1 MKQKTKFRQL
11 TTYLLGICFLAIS
24 NISCTNDEDAN
35 GANLGN
41 GDVSGVITDD
51 QNSPLSDVLVTVNDV
66 DITTTT
72 DATGSYLLKGLPIGK
87 HIITFSKNDYQ
98 TVNCTVSPKQWQ
110 EGTANI
116 STSMRYAAAK
126 ITGRVLDAQNG
137 KRPLEGAT
145 VSTGGEPVLTNS
157 EGIFTIS
164 QLPLDNY
171 TVTIT
176 YGDYTPIT
184 RNVKIDDFIDG
195 TAQLPDINLGGEE
208 ILPGLTLG
216 DLKTCTPW
224 MYDEYR
230 GGRNADNYPQFDWSV
245 DYMCTLDMIGNWEE
259 QNEGTTMRVDEN
271 KGNGIDYD
279 NLNTFIYG
287 RKHITEDNKILTV
300 FARTHQGPAI
310 WNVVVVDLSE
320 TKPQAKKLGEN
331 ISFQDGNYKN
341 FVFDLSAYV
350 GKDIAI
356 AIGTYYSG
364 EWVQLVL
371 RRISFAPSATN
382 GLAWLPGTPI
392 NEALE
397 ELHLTQEMVR
407 STMPNELKSF
417 TGITSYD
424 GRKDRDEYVWAYRDW
439 NKTGHV
445 AAYWGMTS
453 ITKDCDVFTNEG
465 YTIKT
470 RGGNGIV
477 STSKAESYLYSKFA
491 IDGNNQKLT
500 LRARNFGNHP
510 TYYKLIAI
518 TDDMNVKYLQPTK
531 ESKVDELSEGPDGT
545 IKFNH
550 KNGDTGH
557 PENYGKFVFD
567 LSQYKGKNVTLVL
580 AVYKGEENGDEN
592 KVTIYS
598 IDLN

>member
-1 MKQKTKFRQL
+1 MKQKTKANKL
-11 TTYLLGICFLAIS
+11 MVYLFGICLAFS
-24 NISCTNDEDAN
+24 NISCSGDEDSN
-35 GANLGN
+35 TTNLGN
-41 GDVSGVITDD
+41 GDVSGIVTDD
-51 QNSPLSDVLVTVNDV
+51 KNAPLEGVTVTVNDADIS
-66 DITTTT
+66 DIT
-72 DATGSYLLKGLPIGK
+72 DASGSYNLKGLPIGK
-87 HIITFSKNDYQ
+87 HILTFSRTDYQ
-98 TVNCTVSPKQWQ
+98 TVSCTLTSKQFY

-116 STSMRYAAAK
+116 STSLRYAAAK
-126 ITGRVLDAQNG
+126 ITGKVLDAQNG
-137 KRPLEGAT
+137 KKPLEGAS
-145 VSTGGEPVLTNS
+145 VSIGGEPVLTNS
-157 EGIFTIS
+157 DGIFTIS

-176 YGDYTPIT
+176 YNDYNPQT
-184 RNVKIDDFIDG
+184 RDIKGDDFVDG
-195 TAQLPDINLGGEE
+195 VAQLSDILMGGEE

-216 DLKTCTPW
+216 DLKECTPW
-224 MYDEYR
+224 MYNEYR

-245 DYMCTLDMIGNWEE
+245 DYMCTLDMVGNWEE
-259 QNEGTTMRVDEN
+259 QNEGTTMRVNES
-271 KGNGIDYD
+271 NGVDLD

-287 RKHITEDNKILTV
+287 RKHITEDNKIMTV

-310 WNVVVVDLSE
+310 WNAVVVDLSE
-320 TKPQAKKLGEN
+320 AKPQAKKLGEN

-397 ELHLTQEMVR
+397 DLHLTQEMVR
-407 STMPNELKSF
+407 GTMPNVLKSF
-417 TGITSYD
+417 TGITTYD

-470 RGGNGIV
+470 RGGDGIV

-491 IDGNNQKLT
+491 IDDNNKNLT
-500 LRARNFGNHP
+500 LRARNFGDHP

-531 ESKVDELSEGPDGT
+531 ESKVDELTEGPDGT

-567 LSQYKGKNVTLVL
+567 LSQYNGQNVTLVL

>member
-1 MKQKTKFRQL
+1 MKQKTKANKL
-11 TTYLLGICFLAIS
+11 MVYLFGICLAFS
-24 NISCTNDEDAN
+24 NISCSGDEDSN
-35 GANLGN
+35 TTNLGN
-41 GDVSGVITDD
+41 GDVSGIVTDD
-51 QNSPLSDVLVTVNDV
+51 KNAPLEGVTVTVNDADIS
-66 DITTTT
+66 DIT
-72 DATGSYLLKGLPIGK
+72 DASGSYNLKGLPIGK
-87 HIITFSKNDYQ
+87 HILTFSRTDYQ
-98 TVNCTVSPKQWQ
+98 TVSCTLTSKQFY

-116 STSMRYAAAK
+116 STSLRYAAAK
-126 ITGRVLDAQNG
+126 ITGKVLDAQNG
-137 KRPLEGAT
+137 KKPLEGAS
-145 VSTGGEPVLTNS
+145 VSIGGEPVLTNS
-157 EGIFTIS
+157 DGIFTIS

-176 YGDYTPIT
+176 YNDYNPQT
-184 RNVKIDDFIDG
+184 RDIKSDDFVDG
-195 TAQLPDINLGGEE
+195 VAQLSDILMGGEE

-216 DLKTCTPW
+216 DLKECTPW
-224 MYDEYR
+224 MYNEYR

-245 DYMCTLDMIGNWEE
+245 DYMCTLDMVGNWEE
-259 QNEGTTMRVDEN
+259 QNEGTTMRVNES
-271 KGNGIDYD
+271 NGVDLD

-287 RKHITEDNKILTV
+287 RKHITEDNKIMTV
-300 FARTHQGPAI
+300 FARTHQGPAV
-310 WNVVVVDLSE
+310 WNAVVVDLSE
-320 TKPQAKKLGEN
+320 AKPQAKKLGEN

-397 ELHLTQEMVR
+397 DLHLTQEMVR
-407 STMPNELKSF
+407 GTMPNVLKSF
-417 TGITSYD
+417 TGITTYD

-491 IDGNNQKLT
+491 INDNNKNLT
-500 LRARNFGNHP
+500 LRARNF
-510 TYYKLIAI
+510 
-518 TDDMNVKYLQPTK
+518 
-531 ESKVDELSEGPDGT
+531 
-545 IKFNH
+545 
-550 KNGDTGH
+550 
-557 PENYGKFVFD
+557 
-567 LSQYKGKNVTLVL
+567 
-580 AVYKGEENGDEN
+580 
-592 KVTIYS
+592 
-598 IDLN
+598 

>member
-1 MKQKTKFRQL
+1 MKQKTKVKRL
-11 TTYLLGICFLAIS
+11 TAYFFGICFLALS
-24 NISCTNDEDAN
+24 NLSCSGDEDN
-35 GANLGN
+35 TTTNLGN
-41 GDVSGVITDD
+41 GDVSGIITDD
-51 QNSPLSDVLVTVNDV
+51 KNTPLSGVTVTVNDADIS
-66 DITTTT
+66 DIT
-72 DATGSYLLKGLPIGK
+72 DDSGCYYLKGVPIGK
-87 HIITFSKNDYQ
+87 HILSFSKTDYQ
-98 TVNCTVSPKQWQ
+98 TVSCTLTPKQWND
-110 EGTANI
+110 GTANI
-116 STSMRYAAAK
+116 STSLRYAAAK
-126 ITGRVLDAQNG
+126 ITGRILDAKNG
-137 KRPLEGAT
+137 KKPLEGAS
-145 VSTGGEPVLTNS
+145 VSIGGETVQTNS
-157 EGIFTIS
+157 EGIYTIS

-171 TVTIT
+171 TVTFT
-176 YGDYTPIT
+176 YNDYNPQT
-184 RNVKIDDFIDG
+184 REVKTDDFIDG
-195 TAQLPDINLGGEE
+195 VAQLADILLGGEE
-208 ILPGLTLG
+208 ILPGLTLF
-216 DLKTCTPW
+216 DLKECTPW
-224 MYDEYR
+224 MYNEYR

-259 QNEGTTMRVDEN
+259 QNEGTTMRVNEN
-271 KGNGIDYD
+271 NGVDLD

-287 RKHITEDNKILTV
+287 RKHITEDNKIMTV

-320 TKPQAKKLGEN
+320 SKPQAKKLGEN

-392 NEALE
+392 NESLE
-397 ELHLTQEMVR
+397 DLHLTQEMVR
-407 STMPNELKSF
+407 GTMPNERKSF
-417 TGITSYD
+417 TGITTYD

-439 NKTGHV
+439 NKTGHI

-491 IDGNNQKLT
+491 IDDNNKTLT
-500 LRARNFGNHP
+500 LRARNFGSHP
-510 TYYKLIAI
+510 TYYKMIAI

-531 ESKVDELSEGPDGT
+531 DSKVDELAEGPDGT

>member
-1 MKQKTKFRQL
+1 MMV
-11 TTYLLGICFLAIS
+11 YLLGICILAFS
-24 NISCTNDEDAN
+24 NISCTNDENTN
-35 GANLGN
+35 GSNLGN
-41 GDVSGVITDD
+41 GDVTGLITDD
-51 QNSPLSDVLVTVNDV
+51 QNAPLADVTVSVSDA
-66 DITTTT
+66 DISTTT
-72 DATGSYLLKGLPIGK
+72 DATGNYLLKGLPIGK
-87 HIITFSKNDYQ
+87 HIITFSKTDYQ
-98 TVNCTVSPKQWQ
+98 TVSCTVAPKLWQ
-110 EGTANI
+110 DGTAHI

-126 ITGRVLDAQNG
+126 ITGRVLDAQKG
-137 KRPLEGAT
+137 KQPLEGAT
-145 VSTGGEPVLTNS
+145 VSIGGEPVLTNS
-157 EGIFTIS
+157 EGVYTIS

-171 TVTIT
+171 TVTVS
-176 YGDYTPIT
+176 YGDYTPVT
-184 RNVKIDDFIDG
+184 REVKIDDFIDG
-195 TAQLPDINLGGEE
+195 TAQLADINLGGEE
-208 ILPGLTLG
+208 ILPGLTLS

-224 MYDEYR
+224 LYNEYR

-245 DYMCTLDMIGNWEE
+245 DYMCTLDMAGNWEE

-271 KGNGIDYD
+271 KTNGVDYE

-287 RKHITEDNKILTV
+287 RKHITEDNKMMTV

-320 TKPQAKKLGEN
+320 DKPQAKKLGDN

-341 FVFDLSAYV
+341 FVFDLSAYI

-371 RRISFAPSATN
+371 RRISFAPTATN
-382 GLAWLPGTPI
+382 GLAWLPGTPV
-392 NEALE
+392 NDALE

-407 STMPNELKSF
+407 STMPNELHSF
-417 TGITSYD
+417 TGITTYD

-439 NKTGHV
+439 NKTGHI
-445 AAYWGMTS
+445 AAYWGLTS

-491 IDGNNQKLT
+491 INESNQKLT
-500 LRARNFGNHP
+500 LRARNFGDHA
-510 TYYKLIAI
+510 TFFKLIAI
-518 TDDMNVKYLQPTK
+518 TDDMNVKYLQPNK
-531 ESKVDELSEGPDGT
+531 ESQVSDLAEGPDGT
-545 IKFNH
+545 IKFRHN
-550 KNGDTGH
+550 NGDTGH
-557 PENYGKFVFD
+557 PENYGRFVFD
-567 LSQYKGKNVTLVL
+567 LSQYKGQNVTLVL

>member
-1 MKQKTKFRQL
+1 MKQKTKAKQL
-11 TTYLLGICFLAIS
+11 TAYLLGVCFLAFS
-24 NISCTNDEDAN
+24 NISCSNDENNN

-41 GDVSGVITDD
+41 GDVSGIITDD
-51 QNSPLSDVLVTVNDV
+51 QNAPLSGVTVSVNDV
-66 DITTTT
+66 DISSTT
-72 DATGSYLLKGLPIGK
+72 DASGSYLLKDLPIGK
-87 HIITFSKNDYQ
+87 HIITFSKTDYQ
-98 TVNCTVSPKQWQ
+98 TVSCTVAPNQWND
-110 EGTANI
+110 GVANV

-126 ITGRVLDAQNG
+126 IIGRVLDAQNG
-137 KRPLEGAT
+137 KQPLEGAS
-145 VSTGGEPVLTNS
+145 VSIGGDPVLTNS
-157 EGIFTIS
+157 EGIYTIT

-171 TVTIT
+171 TVTIS
-176 YGDYTPIT
+176 YGDYNPVSKE
-184 RNVKIDDFIDG
+184 VKIDDFIDG
-195 TAQLPDINLGGEE
+195 IAQLPDINLGGEE

-224 MYDEYR
+224 MYNEYR

-245 DYMCTLDMIGNWEE
+245 DYMCTLDMMGNWEE
-259 QNEGTTMRVDEN
+259 QNEGTTMRVDES
-271 KGNGIDYD
+271 KSNGVDYD

-320 TKPQAKKLGEN
+320 AKPQAKKLGDN
-331 ISFQDGNYKN
+331 ISFQDGSYKN
-341 FVFDLSAYV
+341 FTFDLSAYI
-350 GKDIAI
+350 GKDVVI

-371 RRISFAPSATN
+371 RRISFAPEAVN

-392 NEALE
+392 NDALE

-407 STMPNELKSF
+407 ATMPNERQSF
-417 TGITSYD
+417 TGITTYD

-445 AAYWGMTS
+445 AAFWGLTS

-491 IDGNNQKLT
+491 INDNNQKLT
-500 LRARNFGNHP
+500 LRARNFGSHP
-510 TYYKLIAI
+510 TYFKLIAI
-518 TDDMNVKYLQPTK
+518 TDDMNVKYLQPNS
-531 ESKVDELSEGPDGT
+531 ESQVSELSEGPDGT
-545 IKFNH
+545 IKFRH
-550 KNGDTGH
+550 FNGDTGH

>member
-1 MKQKTKFRQL
+1 MKQKTKANKL
-11 TTYLLGICFLAIS
+11 MVYLFGICLAFS
-24 NISCTNDEDAN
+24 NISCSGDEDSN
-35 GANLGN
+35 TTNLGN
-41 GDVSGVITDD
+41 GDVSGIVTDD
-51 QNSPLSDVLVTVNDV
+51 KNAPLEGVTVTVNDADIS
-66 DITTTT
+66 DIT
-72 DATGSYLLKGLPIGK
+72 DASGSYTLKGLPIGK
-87 HIITFSKNDYQ
+87 HILTFSRTDYQ
-98 TVNCTVSPKQWQ
+98 TVSCTLTSKQFY

-116 STSMRYAAAK
+116 STSLRYAAAK
-126 ITGRVLDAQNG
+126 ITGKVLDAQNG
-137 KRPLEGAT
+137 KKPLEGAS
-145 VSTGGEPVLTNS
+145 VSIGGEPVLTNS
-157 EGIFTIS
+157 DGIFTIS

-176 YGDYTPIT
+176 YNDYNPQT
-184 RNVKIDDFIDG
+184 RDIKGDDFVDG
-195 TAQLPDINLGGEE
+195 VAQLSDILMGGEE

-216 DLKTCTPW
+216 DLKECTPW
-224 MYDEYR
+224 MYNEYR

-245 DYMCTLDMIGNWEE
+245 DYMCTLDMVGNWEE
-259 QNEGTTMRVDEN
+259 QNEGTTMRVNES
-271 KGNGIDYD
+271 NGVDLD

-287 RKHITEDNKILTV
+287 RKHITEDNKIMTV

-310 WNVVVVDLSE
+310 WNAVVVDLSE
-320 TKPQAKKLGEN
+320 AKPQAKKLGEN

-341 FVFDLSAYV
+341 FVFDLSDYV

-397 ELHLTQEMVR
+397 DLHLTQEMVR
-407 STMPNELKSF
+407 GTMPNVLKSF
-417 TGITSYD
+417 TGITTYD

-491 IDGNNQKLT
+491 IDDNNKNLT
-500 LRARNFGNHP
+500 LRARNFGDHP

-531 ESKVDELSEGPDGT
+531 ESKVDELTEGPDGT

-567 LSQYKGKNVTLVL
+567 LSQYNGQNVTLVL

>member
-1 MKQKTKFRQL
+1 MKQKTKANKL
-11 TTYLLGICFLAIS
+11 MVYLFGICLAFS
-24 NISCTNDEDAN
+24 NISCSGDEDSN
-35 GANLGN
+35 TTNLGN
-41 GDVSGVITDD
+41 GDVSGIVTDD
-51 QNSPLSDVLVTVNDV
+51 KNAPLEGVTVTVNDADIS
-66 DITTTT
+66 DIT
-72 DATGSYLLKGLPIGK
+72 DASGSYNLKGLPIGK
-87 HIITFSKNDYQ
+87 HILTFSRTDYQ
-98 TVNCTVSPKQWQ
+98 TVSCTLTSKQFY

-116 STSMRYAAAK
+116 STSLRYAAAK
-126 ITGRVLDAQNG
+126 ITGKVLDAQNG
-137 KRPLEGAT
+137 KKPLEGAS
-145 VSTGGEPVLTNS
+145 VSIGGEPVLTNS
-157 EGIFTIS
+157 DGIFTIS

-176 YGDYTPIT
+176 YNDYNPQT
-184 RNVKIDDFIDG
+184 RDIKSDDFVDG
-195 TAQLPDINLGGEE
+195 VAQLSDILMGGEE

-216 DLKTCTPW
+216 DLKECTPW
-224 MYDEYR
+224 MYNEYR

-245 DYMCTLDMIGNWEE
+245 DYMCTLDMVGNWEE
-259 QNEGTTMRVDEN
+259 QNEGTTMRVNES
-271 KGNGIDYD
+271 NGVDLD

-287 RKHITEDNKILTV
+287 RKHITEDNKIMTV

-310 WNVVVVDLSE
+310 WNAVVVDLSE
-320 TKPQAKKLGEN
+320 AKPQAKKLGEN

-397 ELHLTQEMVR
+397 DLHLTQEMVR
-407 STMPNELKSF
+407 GTMPNVLKSF
-417 TGITSYD
+417 TGITTYD

-491 IDGNNQKLT
+491 INDNNKNLT
-500 LRARNFGNHP
+500 LRARNFGDHP

-531 ESKVDELSEGPDGT
+531 ESKVDELTEGPDGT

>member
-1 MKQKTKFRQL
+1 MKQKTKANKL
-11 TTYLLGICFLAIS
+11 MVYLFGICLAFS
-24 NISCTNDEDAN
+24 NISCSGDEDSN
-35 GANLGN
+35 TTNLGN
-41 GDVSGVITDD
+41 GDVSGIVTDD
-51 QNSPLSDVLVTVNDV
+51 KNAPLEGVTVTVNDADIS
-66 DITTTT
+66 DIT
-72 DATGSYLLKGLPIGK
+72 DASGSYNLKGLPIGK
-87 HIITFSKNDYQ
+87 HILTFSRTDYQ
-98 TVNCTVSPKQWQ
+98 TVSCTLTSKQFY

-116 STSMRYAAAK
+116 STSLRYAAAK
-126 ITGRVLDAQNG
+126 ITGKVLDAQNG
-137 KRPLEGAT
+137 KKPLEGAS
-145 VSTGGEPVLTNS
+145 VSIGGEPVLTNS
-157 EGIFTIS
+157 DGIFTIS

-176 YGDYTPIT
+176 YNDYNPQT
-184 RNVKIDDFIDG
+184 RDIKSDDFVDG
-195 TAQLPDINLGGEE
+195 VAQLSDILMGGEE

-216 DLKTCTPW
+216 DLKECTPW
-224 MYDEYR
+224 MYNEYR

-245 DYMCTLDMIGNWEE
+245 DYMCTLDMVGNWEE
-259 QNEGTTMRVDEN
+259 QNEGTTMRVNES
-271 KGNGIDYD
+271 NGVDLD

-287 RKHITEDNKILTV
+287 RKHITEDNKIMTV

-310 WNVVVVDLSE
+310 WNAVVVDLSE
-320 TKPQAKKLGEN
+320 AKPQAKKLGEN

-397 ELHLTQEMVR
+397 DLHLTQEMVR
-407 STMPNELKSF
+407 GTMPNVLKSF
-417 TGITSYD
+417 TGITTYD

-491 IDGNNQKLT
+491 IDDNNKNLT
-500 LRARNFGNHP
+500 LRARNFGDHP

-531 ESKVDELSEGPDGT
+531 ESKVDELTEGPDGT

>member
-518 TDDMNVKYLQPTK
+518 TDDMNVKYLQPTE

-592 KVTIYS
+592 KVTIYN

>member
-1 MKQKTKFRQL
+1 MKQKTKVKRL
-11 TTYLLGICFLAIS
+11 TAYFFGICFLAFS
-24 NISCTNDEDAN
+24 NLSCSGDEDN
-35 GANLGN
+35 TTTNLGN
-41 GDVSGVITDD
+41 GDVSGIITDD
-51 QNSPLSDVLVTVNDV
+51 NNTPLSGVTVTVNDADIS
-66 DITTTT
+66 DIT
-72 DATGSYLLKGLPIGK
+72 DDSGCYYLKGVPIGK
-87 HIITFSKNDYQ
+87 HILSFSKTDYQ
-98 TVNCTVSPKQWQ
+98 TVSCTLTPKQWND
-110 EGTANI
+110 GTANI
-116 STSMRYAAAK
+116 STSLRYAAAK
-126 ITGRVLDAQNG
+126 ITGRILDAKNG
-137 KRPLEGAT
+137 KKPLEGAS
-145 VSTGGEPVLTNS
+145 VSIGGETVQTNS
-157 EGIFTIS
+157 EGIYTIS
-164 QLPLDNY
+164 HLPLDNY
-171 TVTIT
+171 TIT
-176 YGDYTPIT
+176 FTYNDYNPQT
-184 RNVKIDDFIDG
+184 REVKTDDFIDG
-195 TAQLPDINLGGEE
+195 VAQLADILLGGEE
-208 ILPGLTLG
+208 ILPGLTLF
-216 DLKTCTPW
+216 DLKECTPW
-224 MYDEYR
+224 MYNEYR

-259 QNEGTTMRVDEN
+259 QNEGTTMRVNEN
-271 KGNGIDYD
+271 NGVDLD

-287 RKHITEDNKILTV
+287 RKHITEDNKIMTV

-320 TKPQAKKLGEN
+320 SKPQAKKLGEN

-392 NEALE
+392 NESLE
-397 ELHLTQEMVR
+397 DLHLTQEMVR
-407 STMPNELKSF
+407 GTMPNERKSF
-417 TGITSYD
+417 TGITTYD

-439 NKTGHV
+439 NKTGHI

-491 IDGNNQKLT
+491 IDDNNKTLT
-500 LRARNFGNHP
+500 LRARNFGSHP
-510 TYYKLIAI
+510 TYYKMIAI

-531 ESKVDELSEGPDGT
+531 DSKVDELAEGPDGT

>member
-1 MKQKTKFRQL
+1 MNQRTKTSKIVA
-11 TTYLLGICFLAIS
+11 YLFAICFMVFI
-24 NISCTNDEDAN
+24 NFSCSDDTNNDAN
-35 GANLGN
+35 HLGE
-41 GDVSGVITDD
+41 GDVSGIIVDD
-51 QNSPLSDVLVTVNDV
+51 HNSPLQGVLVTVIDT
-66 DITTTT
+66 DIRTTT
-72 DATGSYLLKGLPIGK
+72 DASGSYTLVGVPIGK
-87 HIITFSKNDYQ
+87 HVISFSKTDYQ
-98 TVNCTVSPKQWQ
+98 TVFCTVAPKSWV
-110 EGTANI
+110 GGMAYVR
-116 STSMRYAAAK
+116 TSLRYAAAR
-126 ITGRVLDAQNG
+126 ITGRILDAKNG
-137 KRPLEGAT
+137 KKPLAG
-145 VSTGGEPVLTNS
+145 VSVSLGGTSVQTNS
-157 EGIFTIS
+157 EGIYTLS

-171 TVTIT
+171 SVTFS
-176 YGDYTPIT
+176 YADYNIVT
-184 RNVKIDDFIDG
+184 RNVKVDDFIDG
-195 TAQLPDINLGGEE
+195 IAQLPDILLGGEE
-208 ILPGLTLG
+208 ILPGLTLI
-216 DLKTCTPW
+216 DLKSCTPW
-224 MYDEYR
+224 MYNEYR

-245 DYMCTLDMIGNWEE
+245 DYMCTLDMMGNWEE
-259 QNEGTTMRVDEN
+259 QNEGTTMRVDES
-271 KGNGIDYD
+271 KSSSPDWE

-287 RKHITEDNKILTV
+287 RKHITEDNKIMTI

-310 WNVVVVDLSE
+310 WNVVVVDLNES
-320 TKPQAKKLGEN
+320 KPQAKKLGDN

-356 AIGTYYSG
+356 AVGTYYSG

-382 GLAWLPGTPI
+382 GLAWLPGSPI
-392 NEALE
+392 NDALE
-397 ELHLTQEMVR
+397 DLHLTQEMVR
-407 STMPNELKSF
+407 GTMPNERKSF
-417 TGITSYD
+417 TGISTYD

-491 IDGNNQKLT
+491 IDDNNKTFT
-500 LRARNFGNHP
+500 LRARNFGDYP

-531 ESKVDELSEGPDGT
+531 DSKVDELAEGPDGT
-545 IKFNH
+545 IKFKH

>member
-592 KVTIYS
+592 KVTIYN

>member
-1 MKQKTKFRQL
+1 MKQKTKVKRL
-11 TTYLLGICFLAIS
+11 TAYFFGICFLAFS
-24 NISCTNDEDAN
+24 NLSCSGDEDN
-35 GANLGN
+35 TTTNLGN
-41 GDVSGVITDD
+41 GDVSGIITDD
-51 QNSPLSDVLVTVNDV
+51 NNTPLSGVTVTVNDADIS
-66 DITTTT
+66 DIT
-72 DATGSYLLKGLPIGK
+72 DDSGCYYLKGVPIGK
-87 HIITFSKNDYQ
+87 HILSFSKTDYQ
-98 TVNCTVSPKQWQ
+98 TVSCTLTPKQWND
-110 EGTANI
+110 GTANI
-116 STSMRYAAAK
+116 STSLRYAAAK
-126 ITGRVLDAQNG
+126 ITGRILDAKNG
-137 KRPLEGAT
+137 KKPLEGAS
-145 VSTGGEPVLTNS
+145 VSIGGETVQTNS
-157 EGIFTIS
+157 EGIYTIS

-171 TVTIT
+171 TVTFT
-176 YGDYTPIT
+176 YNNYNPQT
-184 RNVKIDDFIDG
+184 REVKTDDFIDG
-195 TAQLPDINLGGEE
+195 VAQLADILLGGEE
-208 ILPGLTLG
+208 ILPGLTLF
-216 DLKTCTPW
+216 DLKECTPW
-224 MYDEYR
+224 MYNEYR

-259 QNEGTTMRVDEN
+259 QNEGTTMRVNEN
-271 KGNGIDYD
+271 NGVDLD

-287 RKHITEDNKILTV
+287 RKHITEDNKIMTV

-320 TKPQAKKLGEN
+320 SKPQAKKLGEN

-341 FVFDLSAYV
+341 FVFDLSVYV

-392 NEALE
+392 NESLE
-397 ELHLTQEMVR
+397 DLHLTQEMVR
-407 STMPNELKSF
+407 GTMPNERKSF
-417 TGITSYD
+417 TGITTYD

-439 NKTGHV
+439 NKTGHI

-491 IDGNNQKLT
+491 IDDNNKTLT
-500 LRARNFGNHP
+500 LRARNFGSHP
-510 TYYKLIAI
+510 TYYKMIAI

-531 ESKVDELSEGPDGT
+531 DSKVDELAEGPDGT

>member
-1 MKQKTKFRQL
+1 MKQKTKANKL
-11 TTYLLGICFLAIS
+11 MVYLFGICLAFS
-24 NISCTNDEDAN
+24 NISCSGDEDSN
-35 GANLGN
+35 TTNLGN
-41 GDVSGVITDD
+41 GDVSGIVTDD
-51 QNSPLSDVLVTVNDV
+51 KNAPLEGVTVTVNDADIS
-66 DITTTT
+66 DIT
-72 DATGSYLLKGLPIGK
+72 DASGSYNLKGLPIGK
-87 HIITFSKNDYQ
+87 HILTFSRTDYQ
-98 TVNCTVSPKQWQ
+98 TVSCTLTSKQFY

-116 STSMRYAAAK
+116 STSLRYAAAK
-126 ITGRVLDAQNG
+126 ITGKVLDAQNG
-137 KRPLEGAT
+137 KKPLEGAS
-145 VSTGGEPVLTNS
+145 VSIGGEPVLTNS
-157 EGIFTIS
+157 DGIFTIS

-176 YGDYTPIT
+176 YNDYNPQT
-184 RNVKIDDFIDG
+184 RDIKGDDFVDG
-195 TAQLPDINLGGEE
+195 VAQLSDILMGGEE

-216 DLKTCTPW
+216 DLKECTPW
-224 MYDEYR
+224 MYNEYR

-245 DYMCTLDMIGNWEE
+245 DYMCTLDMVGNWEE
-259 QNEGTTMRVDEN
+259 QNEGTTMRVNES
-271 KGNGIDYD
+271 NGVDLD

-287 RKHITEDNKILTV
+287 RKHITEDNKIMTV

-310 WNVVVVDLSE
+310 WNAVVVDLSE
-320 TKPQAKKLGEN
+320 AKPQAKKLGEN

-397 ELHLTQEMVR
+397 DLHLTQEMVR
-407 STMPNELKSF
+407 GTMPNVLKSF
-417 TGITSYD
+417 TGITTYD

-491 IDGNNQKLT
+491 IDDNNKTLT
-500 LRARNFGNHP
+500 LRARNFGDHP

-531 ESKVDELSEGPDGT
+531 ESKVDELTEGPDGT

-567 LSQYKGKNVTLVL
+567 LSQYNGQNVTLVL

>member
-1 MKQKTKFRQL
+1 MKQKTKANKL
-11 TTYLLGICFLAIS
+11 MVYLFGICLAFS
-24 NISCTNDEDAN
+24 NISCSGDEDSN
-35 GANLGN
+35 TTNLGN
-41 GDVSGVITDD
+41 GDVSGIVTDD
-51 QNSPLSDVLVTVNDV
+51 KNAPLEGVTVTVNDADIS
-66 DITTTT
+66 DIT
-72 DATGSYLLKGLPIGK
+72 DASGSYTLKGLPIGK
-87 HIITFSKNDYQ
+87 HILTFSRTDYQ
-98 TVNCTVSPKQWQ
+98 TVSCTLTSKQFY

-116 STSMRYAAAK
+116 STSLRYAAAK
-126 ITGRVLDAQNG
+126 ITGKVLDAQNG
-137 KRPLEGAT
+137 KKPLEGAS
-145 VSTGGEPVLTNS
+145 VSIGGEPVLTNS
-157 EGIFTIS
+157 DGIFTIS

-176 YGDYTPIT
+176 YNDYNPQT
-184 RNVKIDDFIDG
+184 RDIKSDDFVDG
-195 TAQLPDINLGGEE
+195 VAQLSDILMGGEE

-216 DLKTCTPW
+216 DLKECTPW
-224 MYDEYR
+224 MYNEYR

-245 DYMCTLDMIGNWEE
+245 DYMCTLDMVGNWEE
-259 QNEGTTMRVDEN
+259 QNEGTTMRVNES
-271 KGNGIDYD
+271 NGVDLD

-287 RKHITEDNKILTV
+287 RKHITEDNKIMTV

-320 TKPQAKKLGEN
+320 AKPQAKKLGEN

-397 ELHLTQEMVR
+397 DLHLTQEMVR
-407 STMPNELKSF
+407 GTMPNVLKSF
-417 TGITSYD
+417 TGITTYD

-491 IDGNNQKLT
+491 IDDNNKTLT
-500 LRARNFGNHP
+500 LRARNFGDHP

-531 ESKVDELSEGPDGT
+531 ESKVDELTEGPDGT

>member
-1 MKQKTKFRQL
+1 MKQKTKANKL
-11 TTYLLGICFLAIS
+11 MVYLFGICLAFS
-24 NISCTNDEDAN
+24 NISCSGDEDSN
-35 GANLGN
+35 TTNLGN
-41 GDVSGVITDD
+41 GDVSGIVTDD
-51 QNSPLSDVLVTVNDV
+51 KNAPLEGVTVTVNDADIS
-66 DITTTT
+66 DIT
-72 DATGSYLLKGLPIGK
+72 DASGSYNLKGLPIGK
-87 HIITFSKNDYQ
+87 HILTFSRTDYQ
-98 TVNCTVSPKQWQ
+98 TVSCTLTSKQFY

-116 STSMRYAAAK
+116 STSLRYAAAK
-126 ITGRVLDAQNG
+126 ITGKVLDAQNG
-137 KRPLEGAT
+137 KKPLEGAS
-145 VSTGGEPVLTNS
+145 VSIGGEPVLTNS
-157 EGIFTIS
+157 DGIFIIS

-176 YGDYTPIT
+176 YNDYNPQT
-184 RNVKIDDFIDG
+184 RDIKGDDFVDG
-195 TAQLPDINLGGEE
+195 VAQLSDILMGGEE

-216 DLKTCTPW
+216 DLKECTPW
-224 MYDEYR
+224 MYNEYR

-245 DYMCTLDMIGNWEE
+245 DYMCTLDMVGNWEE
-259 QNEGTTMRVDEN
+259 QNEGTTMRVNES
-271 KGNGIDYD
+271 NGVDLD
-279 NLNTFIYG
+279 NLNSFIYG
-287 RKHITEDNKILTV
+287 RKHITEDNKIMTV

-320 TKPQAKKLGEN
+320 AKPQAKKLGEN

-397 ELHLTQEMVR
+397 DLHLTQEMVR
-407 STMPNELKSF
+407 GTMPNVLKSF
-417 TGITSYD
+417 TGITTYD

-491 IDGNNQKLT
+491 IDDNNKNLT
-500 LRARNFGNHP
+500 LRARNFGDHP

-531 ESKVDELSEGPDGT
+531 ESKVDELTEGPDGT

>member
-1 MKQKTKFRQL
+1 MKQKTKANKL
-11 TTYLLGICFLAIS
+11 MVYLFGICLAFS
-24 NISCTNDEDAN
+24 NISCSGDEDSN
-35 GANLGN
+35 TTNLGN
-41 GDVSGVITDD
+41 GDVSGIVTDD
-51 QNSPLSDVLVTVNDV
+51 KNAPLEGVTVTVNDADIS
-66 DITTTT
+66 DIT
-72 DATGSYLLKGLPIGK
+72 DASGSYNLKGLPIGK
-87 HIITFSKNDYQ
+87 HILTFSRTDYQ
-98 TVNCTVSPKQWQ
+98 TVSCTLTSKQFY

-116 STSMRYAAAK
+116 STSLRYAAAK
-126 ITGRVLDAQNG
+126 ITGKVLDAQNG
-137 KRPLEGAT
+137 KKPLEGAS
-145 VSTGGEPVLTNS
+145 VSIGGEPVLTNS
-157 EGIFTIS
+157 DGIFTIS

-176 YGDYTPIT
+176 YNDYNPQT
-184 RNVKIDDFIDG
+184 RDIKSDDFVDG
-195 TAQLPDINLGGEE
+195 VAQLSDILMGGEE

-216 DLKTCTPW
+216 DLKECTPW
-224 MYDEYR
+224 MYNEYR

-245 DYMCTLDMIGNWEE
+245 DYMCTLDMVGNWEE
-259 QNEGTTMRVDEN
+259 QNEGTTMRVNES
-271 KGNGIDYD
+271 NGVDLD

-287 RKHITEDNKILTV
+287 RKHITEDNKIMTV

-320 TKPQAKKLGEN
+320 AKPQAKKLGEN

-407 STMPNELKSF
+407 GTMPNVLKSF
-417 TGITSYD
+417 TGITTYD

-491 IDGNNQKLT
+491 IDDNNKTLT
-500 LRARNFGNHP
+500 LRARNFGDHP

-531 ESKVDELSEGPDGT
+531 ESKVDELTEGPDGT

-567 LSQYKGKNVTLVL
+567 LSQYNGQNVTLVL

>member
-1 MKQKTKFRQL
+1 MKQKTKANKL
-11 TTYLLGICFLAIS
+11 MVYLFGICLAFS
-24 NISCTNDEDAN
+24 NISCSGDEDSN
-35 GANLGN
+35 TTNLGN
-41 GDVSGVITDD
+41 GDVSGIVTDD
-51 QNSPLSDVLVTVNDV
+51 KNAPLEGVTVTVNDADIS
-66 DITTTT
+66 DIT
-72 DATGSYLLKGLPIGK
+72 DASGSYNLKGLPIGK
-87 HIITFSKNDYQ
+87 HILTFSRTDYQ
-98 TVNCTVSPKQWQ
+98 TVSCTLTSKQFY

-116 STSMRYAAAK
+116 STSLRYAAAK
-126 ITGRVLDAQNG
+126 ITGKVLDAQNG
-137 KRPLEGAT
+137 KKPLEGAS
-145 VSTGGEPVLTNS
+145 VSIGGEPVLTNS
-157 EGIFTIS
+157 DGIFTIS

-176 YGDYTPIT
+176 YNDYNPQT
-184 RNVKIDDFIDG
+184 RDIKGDDFVDG
-195 TAQLPDINLGGEE
+195 VAQLSDILMGGEE

-216 DLKTCTPW
+216 DLKECTPW
-224 MYDEYR
+224 MYNEYR

-245 DYMCTLDMIGNWEE
+245 DYMCTLDMVGNWEE
-259 QNEGTTMRVDEN
+259 QNEGTTMRVNES
-271 KGNGIDYD
+271 NGVDLD

-287 RKHITEDNKILTV
+287 RKHITEDNKIMTV

-310 WNVVVVDLSE
+310 WNAVVVDLSE
-320 TKPQAKKLGEN
+320 AKPQAKKLGEN

-397 ELHLTQEMVR
+397 DLHLTQEMVR
-407 STMPNELKSF
+407 GTMPNVLKSF
-417 TGITSYD
+417 TGITTYD

-491 IDGNNQKLT
+491 IDDNNKNLT
-500 LRARNFGNHP
+500 LRARNFGDHP

-531 ESKVDELSEGPDGT
+531 ESKVDELTEGPDGT

-567 LSQYKGKNVTLVL
+567 LSQYNGQNVTLVL

>member
-1 MKQKTKFRQL
+1 MKQKTKAKHLFA
-11 TTYLLGICFLAIS
+11 YILGVCILAMS
-24 NISCTNDEDAN
+24 NMSCTNDEN
-35 GANLGN
+35 SNNVSLGN
-41 GDVSGVITDD
+41 GDVSGIVTDD
-51 QNSPLSDVLVTVNDV
+51 HNNPLPDVSVTVNDL
-66 DITTTT
+66 DISSTT
-72 DATGSYLLKGLPIGK
+72 DASGCYLLRGVPIGK

-98 TVNCTVSPKQWQ
+98 TVSCTVAPKLWSD
-110 EGTANI
+110 GTAKV
-116 STSMRYAAAK
+116 STSMRFAAAK

-137 KRPLEGAT
+137 KKPLEGAA
-145 VSTGGEPVLTNS
+145 VAIGGEPVYTNAD
-157 EGIFTIS
+157 GIYTIS

-171 TVTIT
+171 TVTFV
-176 YGDYTPIT
+176 YGDYNTIT
-184 RNVKIDDFIDG
+184 KEVKSDDFIDG
-195 TAQLPDINLGGEE
+195 IAQLDDIILGGEE

-216 DLKTCTPW
+216 DLKSCTPW
-224 MYDEYR
+224 MYNEYR

-245 DYMCTLDMIGNWEE
+245 DYMCTLDMMGNWEE

-271 KGNGIDYD
+271 KGGPDYD

-320 TKPQAKKLGEN
+320 QKPQAKKLGDN
-331 ISFQDGNYKN
+331 ISFTDGSYKN
-341 FVFDLSAYV
+341 FTFDLSAYV
-350 GKDIAI
+350 GKEIAI

-371 RRISFAPSATN
+371 RRLSFAPSATN
-382 GLAWLPGTPI
+382 GFGWLPGTPI
-392 NEALE
+392 NDALE
-397 ELHLTQEMVR
+397 NLHLTKEMVR
-407 STMPNELKSF
+407 STMPNERKQF
-417 TGITSYD
+417 TGITTYD

-445 AAYWGMTS
+445 AAYWGLTS

-491 IDGNNQKLT
+491 IDDNCNKLT
-500 LRARNFGNHP
+500 LRARNFGDNA
-510 TYYKLIAI
+510 TFFKLIGI
-518 TDDMNVKYLQPTK
+518 TDDMNVNYLQPN
-531 ESKVDELSEGPDGT
+531 SDSNVAELSEGPDGT
-545 IKFNH
+545 IKFRHN
-550 KNGDTGH
+550 NGDSGH

-567 LSQYKGKNVTLVL
+567 LSQYKGKSVTLVL

-592 KVTIYS
+592 KVTIYD
-598 IDLN
+598 INLN

>member
-1 MKQKTKFRQL
+1 MKQKTKVKQL
-11 TTYLLGICFLAIS
+11 TAYLIGICIIAFS
-24 NISCTNDEDAN
+24 NLSCTNEEN
-35 GANLGN
+35 GSGANLGN
-41 GDVSGVITDD
+41 GDVSGIITDD
-51 QNSPLSDVLVTVNDV
+51 HDLPLPDVTVTVSDA
-66 DITTTT
+66 DISTTT
-72 DATGSYLLKGLPIGK
+72 DASGRYLLKQLPIGK

-98 TVNCTVSPKQWQ
+98 TVSCTVSPKQWS
-110 EGTANI
+110 EGVATI

-137 KRPLEGAT
+137 KKPLEGAS
-145 VSTGGEPVLTNS
+145 VSIGGDPVLTNS
-157 EGIFTIS
+157 EGIFTIT

-171 TVTIT
+171 TVTISF
-176 YGDYTPIT
+176 GDYTPIT
-184 RNVKIDDFIDG
+184 KEVKSDDFIDG
-195 TAQLPDINLGGEE
+195 IAQLSDINLGGEE

-224 MYDEYR
+224 LYNEYR

-245 DYMCTLDMIGNWEE
+245 DYMCTLNMMGNWEE

-271 KGNGIDYD
+271 KSQGADYD

-320 TKPQAKKLGEN
+320 AKPQARKLGEN
-331 ISFQDGNYKN
+331 ISFHDGNYKN

-371 RRISFAPSATN
+371 RRISFAPAATN

-392 NEALE
+392 NDALE

-407 STMPNELKSF
+407 STMPNERTSF
-417 TGITSYD
+417 TGMTTYD
-424 GRKDRDEYVWAYRDW
+424 GRKDRDEYVWAYQDW

-445 AAYWGMTS
+445 AAYWGLTS

-491 IDGNNQKLT
+491 IKEGSQKLT
-500 LRARNFGNHP
+500 LRARNFGDHA
-510 TYYKLIAI
+510 TYFKLIAI
-518 TDDMNVKYLQPTK
+518 TDDMHVKYLQPNGD
-531 ESKVDELSEGPDGT
+531 SKVSDLKEGPDGT
-545 IKFNH
+545 IKFRHN
-550 KNGDTGH
+550 NGDASH

-567 LSQYKGKNVTLVL
+567 LSAYNGKHVTLVL

-592 KVTIYS
+592 KVTIHS

>member
-1 MKQKTKFRQL
+1 MKQKTKVKRL
-11 TTYLLGICFLAIS
+11 TAYFFGICFLAFS
-24 NISCTNDEDAN
+24 NLSCSGDEDN
-35 GANLGN
+35 TTTNLGN
-41 GDVSGVITDD
+41 GDVSGIITDD
-51 QNSPLSDVLVTVNDV
+51 NNAPLSGVTVTVNDADIS
-66 DITTTT
+66 DIT
-72 DATGSYLLKGLPIGK
+72 DDSGCYYLKGVPIGK
-87 HIITFSKNDYQ
+87 HILSFSKTDYQ
-98 TVNCTVSPKQWQ
+98 TVSCTLTPKQWND
-110 EGTANI
+110 GTANI
-116 STSMRYAAAK
+116 STSLRYAAAK
-126 ITGRVLDAQNG
+126 ITGRILDAKNG
-137 KRPLEGAT
+137 KKPLEGAS
-145 VSTGGEPVLTNS
+145 VSIGGETVQTNS
-157 EGIFTIS
+157 EGIYTIS

-171 TVTIT
+171 TVTFT
-176 YGDYTPIT
+176 YNDYNPQT
-184 RNVKIDDFIDG
+184 REVKTDDFIDG
-195 TAQLPDINLGGEE
+195 VAQLADILLGGEE
-208 ILPGLTLG
+208 ILPGLTLF
-216 DLKTCTPW
+216 DLKECTPW
-224 MYDEYR
+224 MYNEYR

-259 QNEGTTMRVDEN
+259 QNEGTTMRVNEN
-271 KGNGIDYD
+271 NGVDLD

-287 RKHITEDNKILTV
+287 RKHITEDNKIMTV

-320 TKPQAKKLGEN
+320 SKPQTKKLGEN

-392 NEALE
+392 NESLE
-397 ELHLTQEMVR
+397 DLHLTQEMVR
-407 STMPNELKSF
+407 GTMPNERKSF
-417 TGITSYD
+417 TGITTYD

-439 NKTGHV
+439 NKTGHI

-491 IDGNNQKLT
+491 IDDNNKTLT
-500 LRARNFGNHP
+500 LRARNFGSHP
-510 TYYKLIAI
+510 TYYKMIAI

-531 ESKVDELSEGPDGT
+531 DSKVDELAEGPDGT

>member
-1 MKQKTKFRQL
+1 MKQKTKANKL
-11 TTYLLGICFLAIS
+11 MVYLFGICLAFS
-24 NISCTNDEDAN
+24 NISCSGDEDSN
-35 GANLGN
+35 TTNLGN
-41 GDVSGVITDD
+41 GDVSGTVTDD
-51 QNSPLSDVLVTVNDV
+51 KNAPLEGVTVTVNDADIS
-66 DITTTT
+66 DIT
-72 DATGSYLLKGLPIGK
+72 DASGSYTLKGLPIGK
-87 HIITFSKNDYQ
+87 HILTFSRTDYQ
-98 TVNCTVSPKQWQ
+98 TVSCTLTSKQFY

-116 STSMRYAAAK
+116 STSLRYAAAK
-126 ITGRVLDAQNG
+126 ITGKVLDAQNG
-137 KRPLEGAT
+137 KKPLEGAS
-145 VSTGGEPVLTNS
+145 VSIGGEPVLTNS
-157 EGIFTIS
+157 DGIFTIS

-176 YGDYTPIT
+176 YNDYNPQT
-184 RNVKIDDFIDG
+184 RDIKSDDFVDG
-195 TAQLPDINLGGEE
+195 VAQLSDILMGGEE

-216 DLKTCTPW
+216 DLKECTPW
-224 MYDEYR
+224 MYNEYR

-245 DYMCTLDMIGNWEE
+245 DYMCTLDMVGNWEE
-259 QNEGTTMRVDEN
+259 QNEGTTMRVNES
-271 KGNGIDYD
+271 NGVDLDY
-279 NLNTFIYG
+279 LNTFIYG
-287 RKHITEDNKILTV
+287 RKHITEDNKIMTV

-320 TKPQAKKLGEN
+320 AKPQAKKLGEN

-407 STMPNELKSF
+407 GTMPNVLNSF
-417 TGITSYD
+417 TGITTYD

-470 RGGNGIV
+470 RGDNGIV

-491 IDGNNQKLT
+491 IDDNNKTLT
-500 LRARNFGNHP
+500 LRARNFGDHP

-531 ESKVDELSEGPDGT
+531 ESKVDELTEGPDGT

-567 LSQYKGKNVTLVL
+567 LSQYNGQNVTLVL

>member
-1 MKQKTKFRQL
+1 MKQKTKANKL
-11 TTYLLGICFLAIS
+11 MVYLFGICLAFS
-24 NISCTNDEDAN
+24 NISCSGDEDSN
-35 GANLGN
+35 TTNLGN
-41 GDVSGVITDD
+41 GDVSGIVTDD
-51 QNSPLSDVLVTVNDV
+51 KNAPLEGVTVTVNDADIS
-66 DITTTT
+66 DIT
-72 DATGSYLLKGLPIGK
+72 DASGSYNLKGLPIGK
-87 HIITFSKNDYQ
+87 HILTFSRTDYQ
-98 TVNCTVSPKQWQ
+98 TVSCTLTSKQFY

-116 STSMRYAAAK
+116 STSLRYAAAK
-126 ITGRVLDAQNG
+126 ITGKVLDAQNG
-137 KRPLEGAT
+137 KKPLEGAS
-145 VSTGGEPVLTNS
+145 VSIGGEPVLTNS
-157 EGIFTIS
+157 DGIFTIS

-176 YGDYTPIT
+176 YNDYNPQT
-184 RNVKIDDFIDG
+184 RDIKGDDFVDG
-195 TAQLPDINLGGEE
+195 VAQLSDILMGGEE

-216 DLKTCTPW
+216 DLKECTPW
-224 MYDEYR
+224 MYNEYR

-245 DYMCTLDMIGNWEE
+245 DYMCTLDMVGNWEE
-259 QNEGTTMRVDEN
+259 QNEGTTMRVNES
-271 KGNGIDYD
+271 NGVDLD

-287 RKHITEDNKILTV
+287 RKHITEDNKIMTV

-320 TKPQAKKLGEN
+320 AKPQAKKLGEN

-397 ELHLTQEMVR
+397 DLHLTQEMVR
-407 STMPNELKSF
+407 GTMPNVLKSF
-417 TGITSYD
+417 TGITTYD

-491 IDGNNQKLT
+491 IDDNNKTLT
-500 LRARNFGNHP
+500 LRARNFGDHP

-531 ESKVDELSEGPDGT
+531 ESKVDELTEGPDGT

-567 LSQYKGKNVTLVL
+567 LSQYNGQNVTLVL

>member
-1 MKQKTKFRQL
+1 MKQKTKANKL
-11 TTYLLGICFLAIS
+11 MVYLFGICLAFS
-24 NISCTNDEDAN
+24 NISCSGDEDSN
-35 GANLGN
+35 TTNLGN
-41 GDVSGVITDD
+41 GDVSGIVTDD
-51 QNSPLSDVLVTVNDV
+51 KNAPLEGVTVTVNDADIS
-66 DITTTT
+66 DIT
-72 DATGSYLLKGLPIGK
+72 DASGSYNLKGLPIGK
-87 HIITFSKNDYQ
+87 HILTFSRTDYQ
-98 TVNCTVSPKQWQ
+98 TVSCTLTSKQFY

-116 STSMRYAAAK
+116 STSLRYAAAK
-126 ITGRVLDAQNG
+126 ITGKVLDAQNG
-137 KRPLEGAT
+137 KKPLEGAS
-145 VSTGGEPVLTNS
+145 VSIGGEPVLTNS
-157 EGIFTIS
+157 DGIFTIS

-176 YGDYTPIT
+176 YNDYNPQT
-184 RNVKIDDFIDG
+184 RDIKSDDFVDG
-195 TAQLPDINLGGEE
+195 VAQLSDILMGGEE

-216 DLKTCTPW
+216 DLKECTPW
-224 MYDEYR
+224 MYNEYR

-245 DYMCTLDMIGNWEE
+245 DYMCTLDMVGNWEE
-259 QNEGTTMRVDEN
+259 QNEGTTMRVNES
-271 KGNGIDYD
+271 NGVDLD

-287 RKHITEDNKILTV
+287 RKHITEDNKIMTV
-300 FARTHQGPAI
+300 FARTHQGPAV
-310 WNVVVVDLSE
+310 WNAVVVDLSE
-320 TKPQAKKLGEN
+320 AKPQAKKLGEN

-397 ELHLTQEMVR
+397 DLHLTQEMVR
-407 STMPNELKSF
+407 GTMPNVLKSF
-417 TGITSYD
+417 TGITTYD

-491 IDGNNQKLT
+491 INDNNKNLT
-500 LRARNFGNHP
+500 LRARNFGDHP

-531 ESKVDELSEGPDGT
+531 ESKVDELTEGPDGT

>member
-1 MKQKTKFRQL
+1 MKQKTKANKL
-11 TTYLLGICFLAIS
+11 MVYLFGICLAFS
-24 NISCTNDEDAN
+24 NISCSGDEDSN
-35 GANLGN
+35 TTNLGN
-41 GDVSGVITDD
+41 GDVSGIVTDD
-51 QNSPLSDVLVTVNDV
+51 KNAPLEGVTVTVNDADIS
-66 DITTTT
+66 DIT
-72 DATGSYLLKGLPIGK
+72 DASGSYTLKGLPIGK
-87 HIITFSKNDYQ
+87 HILTFSRTDYQ
-98 TVNCTVSPKQWQ
+98 TVSCTLTSKQFY

-116 STSMRYAAAK
+116 STSLRYAAAK
-126 ITGRVLDAQNG
+126 ITGKVLDAQNG
-137 KRPLEGAT
+137 KKPLEGAS
-145 VSTGGEPVLTNS
+145 VSIGGEPVLTNS
-157 EGIFTIS
+157 DGIFTIS

-176 YGDYTPIT
+176 YNDYNPQT
-184 RNVKIDDFIDG
+184 RDIKSDDFVDG
-195 TAQLPDINLGGEE
+195 VAQLSDILMGGEE

-216 DLKTCTPW
+216 DLKECTPW
-224 MYDEYR
+224 MYNEYR

-245 DYMCTLDMIGNWEE
+245 DYMCTLDMVGNWEE
-259 QNEGTTMRVDEN
+259 QNEGTTMRVNES
-271 KGNGIDYD
+271 NGVDLD

-287 RKHITEDNKILTV
+287 RKHITEDNKIMTV

-320 TKPQAKKLGEN
+320 AKPQAKKLGEN

-397 ELHLTQEMVR
+397 DLHLTQEMVR
-407 STMPNELKSF
+407 GTMPNVLKSF
-417 TGITSYD
+417 TGITTYD

-439 NKTGHV
+439 NKTGHI

-491 IDGNNQKLT
+491 IDDNNKTLT
-500 LRARNFGNHP
+500 LRARNFGDHP

-531 ESKVDELSEGPDGT
+531 ESKVDELTEGPDGT

-567 LSQYKGKNVTLVL
+567 LSQYNGKNVTLVL

>member
-1 MKQKTKFRQL
+1 MKQKTKANKL
-11 TTYLLGICFLAIS
+11 MVYLFGICLAFS
-24 NISCTNDEDAN
+24 NISCSGDEDSN
-35 GANLGN
+35 TTNLGN
-41 GDVSGVITDD
+41 GDVSGIVTDD
-51 QNSPLSDVLVTVNDV
+51 KNAPLEGVTVTVNDADIS
-66 DITTTT
+66 DIT
-72 DATGSYLLKGLPIGK
+72 DASGSYNLKGLPIGK
-87 HIITFSKNDYQ
+87 HILTFSRTDYQ
-98 TVNCTVSPKQWQ
+98 TVSCTLTSKQFY

-116 STSMRYAAAK
+116 STSLRYAAAK
-126 ITGRVLDAQNG
+126 ITGKVLDAQNG
-137 KRPLEGAT
+137 KKPLEGAS
-145 VSTGGEPVLTNS
+145 VSIGGEPVLTNS
-157 EGIFTIS
+157 DGIFTIS

-176 YGDYTPIT
+176 YNDYNPQT
-184 RNVKIDDFIDG
+184 RDIKSDDFVDG
-195 TAQLPDINLGGEE
+195 VAQLSDILMGGEE

-216 DLKTCTPW
+216 DLKECTPW
-224 MYDEYR
+224 MYNEYR

-245 DYMCTLDMIGNWEE
+245 DYMCTLDMVGNWEE
-259 QNEGTTMRVDEN
+259 QNEGTTMRVNES
-271 KGNGIDYD
+271 NGVDLD

-287 RKHITEDNKILTV
+287 RKHITEDNKIMTV

-310 WNVVVVDLSE
+310 WNAVVVDLSE
-320 TKPQAKKLGEN
+320 AKPQAKKLGEN

-397 ELHLTQEMVR
+397 DLHLTQEMVR
-407 STMPNELKSF
+407 GTMPNVLKSF
-417 TGITSYD
+417 TGITTYD

-491 IDGNNQKLT
+491 IDDNNKTLT
-500 LRARNFGNHP
+500 LRVRNFGDHP

-531 ESKVDELSEGPDGT
+531 ESKVDELTEGPDGT

-567 LSQYKGKNVTLVL
+567 LSQYNGQNVTLVL

>member
-1 MKQKTKFRQL
+1 MKQKTKANKL
-11 TTYLLGICFLAIS
+11 MVYLFGICLAFS
-24 NISCTNDEDAN
+24 NISCSGDEDSN
-35 GANLGN
+35 TTNLGN
-41 GDVSGVITDD
+41 GDVSGIVTDD
-51 QNSPLSDVLVTVNDV
+51 KNAPLEGVTVTVNDADIS
-66 DITTTT
+66 DIT
-72 DATGSYLLKGLPIGK
+72 DASGSYNLKGLPIGK
-87 HIITFSKNDYQ
+87 HILTFSRTDYQ
-98 TVNCTVSPKQWQ
+98 TVSCTLTSKQFY

-116 STSMRYAAAK
+116 STSLRYAAAK
-126 ITGRVLDAQNG
+126 ITGKVLDAQNG
-137 KRPLEGAT
+137 KKPLEGAS
-145 VSTGGEPVLTNS
+145 VSIGGEPVLTNS
-157 EGIFTIS
+157 DGIFTIS

-176 YGDYTPIT
+176 YNDYNPQT
-184 RNVKIDDFIDG
+184 RDIKGDDFVDG
-195 TAQLPDINLGGEE
+195 VAQLSDILMGGEE

-216 DLKTCTPW
+216 DLKECTPW
-224 MYDEYR
+224 MYNEYR

-245 DYMCTLDMIGNWEE
+245 DYMCTLDMVGNWEE
-259 QNEGTTMRVDEN
+259 QNEGTTMRVNES
-271 KGNGIDYD
+271 NGVDLD

-287 RKHITEDNKILTV
+287 RKHITEDNKIMTV

-320 TKPQAKKLGEN
+320 AKPQAKKLGEN

-397 ELHLTQEMVR
+397 DLHLTQEMVR
-407 STMPNELKSF
+407 GTMPNVLKSF
-417 TGITSYD
+417 TGITTYD

-491 IDGNNQKLT
+491 IDDNNKNLT
-500 LRARNFGNHP
+500 LRARNFGDHP

-531 ESKVDELSEGPDGT
+531 ESKVDELTEGPDGT

-567 LSQYKGKNVTLVL
+567 LSQYNGQNVTLVL

-598 IDLN
+598 IDFN

>member
-1 MKQKTKFRQL
+1 MMV
-11 TTYLLGICFLAIS
+11 YLLGICILAFS
-24 NISCTNDEDAN
+24 NISCTNDENTN
-35 GANLGN
+35 GSNLGN
-41 GDVSGVITDD
+41 GDVTGLITDD
-51 QNSPLSDVLVTVNDV
+51 QNAPLADVTVSVSDA
-66 DITTTT
+66 DISTTT
-72 DATGSYLLKGLPIGK
+72 DATGNYLLKGLPIGK
-87 HIITFSKNDYQ
+87 HIITFSKTDYQ
-98 TVNCTVSPKQWQ
+98 TVSCTVAPKLWQ
-110 EGTANI
+110 DGTAHI

-126 ITGRVLDAQNG
+126 ITGRVLDAQKG
-137 KRPLEGAT
+137 KQPLEGAT
-145 VSTGGEPVLTNS
+145 VSIGGEPVLTNS
-157 EGIFTIS
+157 EGVYTIS

-171 TVTIT
+171 TVTVS
-176 YGDYTPIT
+176 YGDYTPVT
-184 RNVKIDDFIDG
+184 REVKIDDFIDG
-195 TAQLPDINLGGEE
+195 TAQLADINLGGEE
-208 ILPGLTLG
+208 ILPGLTLS

-224 MYDEYR
+224 LYNEYR

-245 DYMCTLDMIGNWEE
+245 DYMCTLDMAGNWEE

-271 KGNGIDYD
+271 KTNGVDYE

-287 RKHITEDNKILTV
+287 RKHITEDNKMMTV

-320 TKPQAKKLGEN
+320 DKPQAKKLGDN

-341 FVFDLSAYV
+341 FVFDLSAYI

-371 RRISFAPSATN
+371 RRISFAPTATN
-382 GLAWLPGTPI
+382 GLAWLPGTPV
-392 NEALE
+392 NDALE

-407 STMPNELKSF
+407 STMPNELRSF
-417 TGITSYD
+417 TGITTYD

-439 NKTGHV
+439 NKTGHI
-445 AAYWGMTS
+445 AAYWGLTS

-491 IDGNNQKLT
+491 INESNQKLT
-500 LRARNFGNHP
+500 LRARNFGDHA
-510 TYYKLIAI
+510 TFFKLIAI
-518 TDDMNVKYLQPTK
+518 TDDMNVKYLQPNK
-531 ESKVDELSEGPDGT
+531 ESQVSDLAEGPDGT
-545 IKFNH
+545 IKFRHN
-550 KNGDTGH
+550 NGDTGH
-557 PENYGKFVFD
+557 PENYGRFVFD
-567 LSQYKGKNVTLVL
+567 LSQYKGQNVTLVL

>member
-1 MKQKTKFRQL
+1 MKQKTKANKL
-11 TTYLLGICFLAIS
+11 MVYLFGICLAFS
-24 NISCTNDEDAN
+24 NISCSGDEDSN
-35 GANLGN
+35 TTNLGN
-41 GDVSGVITDD
+41 GDVSGIVTDD
-51 QNSPLSDVLVTVNDV
+51 KNAPLEGVTVTVNDADIS
-66 DITTTT
+66 DIT
-72 DATGSYLLKGLPIGK
+72 DASGSYTLKGLPIGK
-87 HIITFSKNDYQ
+87 HILTFSRTDYQ
-98 TVNCTVSPKQWQ
+98 TVSCTLTSKQFY

-116 STSMRYAAAK
+116 STSLRYAAAK
-126 ITGRVLDAQNG
+126 ITGKVLDAQNG
-137 KRPLEGAT
+137 KKPLEGAS
-145 VSTGGEPVLTNS
+145 VSIGGEPVLTNS
-157 EGIFTIS
+157 DGIFTIS

-176 YGDYTPIT
+176 YNDYNPQT
-184 RNVKIDDFIDG
+184 RDIKGDDFVDG
-195 TAQLPDINLGGEE
+195 VAQLSDILMGGEE

-216 DLKTCTPW
+216 DLKECTPW
-224 MYDEYR
+224 MYNEYR

-245 DYMCTLDMIGNWEE
+245 DYMCTLNMVGNWEE
-259 QNEGTTMRVDEN
+259 QNEGTTMRVNES
-271 KGNGIDYD
+271 NGVDLD

-287 RKHITEDNKILTV
+287 RKHITEDNKIMTV

-320 TKPQAKKLGEN
+320 AKPQAKKLGEN

-397 ELHLTQEMVR
+397 DLHLTQEMVR
-407 STMPNELKSF
+407 GTMPNVLKSF
-417 TGITSYD
+417 TGITTYD

-491 IDGNNQKLT
+491 IDDNNKTLT
-500 LRARNFGNHP
+500 LRARNFGDHP

-531 ESKVDELSEGPDGT
+531 ESKVDELTEGPDGT

-567 LSQYKGKNVTLVL
+567 LSQYNGQNVTLVL

>member
-1 MKQKTKFRQL
+1 MKQKTKANKL
-11 TTYLLGICFLAIS
+11 MVYLFGICLAFS
-24 NISCTNDEDAN
+24 NISCSGDEDSN
-35 GANLGN
+35 TTNLGN
-41 GDVSGVITDD
+41 GDVSGIVTDD
-51 QNSPLSDVLVTVNDV
+51 KNAPLEGVTVTVNDADIS
-66 DITTTT
+66 DIT
-72 DATGSYLLKGLPIGK
+72 DASGSYTLKGLPIGK
-87 HIITFSKNDYQ
+87 HILTFSRTDYQ
-98 TVNCTVSPKQWQ
+98 TVSCTLTSKQFY

-116 STSMRYAAAK
+116 STSLRYAAAK
-126 ITGRVLDAQNG
+126 ITGKVLDAQNG
-137 KRPLEGAT
+137 KKPLEGAS
-145 VSTGGEPVLTNS
+145 VSIGGEPVLTNS
-157 EGIFTIS
+157 DGIFTIS

-176 YGDYTPIT
+176 YNDYNPQT
-184 RNVKIDDFIDG
+184 RDIKSDDFVDG
-195 TAQLPDINLGGEE
+195 VAQLSDILMGGEE

-216 DLKTCTPW
+216 DLKECTPW
-224 MYDEYR
+224 MYNEYR

-245 DYMCTLDMIGNWEE
+245 DYMCTLDMVGNWEE
-259 QNEGTTMRVDEN
+259 QNEGTTMRVNES
-271 KGNGIDYD
+271 NGVDLD

-287 RKHITEDNKILTV
+287 RKHITEDNKIMTV

-310 WNVVVVDLSE
+310 WNAVVVDLSE
-320 TKPQAKKLGEN
+320 AKPQAKKLGEN

-407 STMPNELKSF
+407 GTMPNVLNSF
-417 TGITSYD
+417 TGITTYD

-491 IDGNNQKLT
+491 IDDNNKTLT
-500 LRARNFGNHP
+500 LRARNFGDHP

-531 ESKVDELSEGPDGT
+531 ESKVDELTEGPDDT

-567 LSQYKGKNVTLVL
+567 LSQYNGQNVTLVL

>member
-1 MKQKTKFRQL
+1 MKQKTKAKRL
-11 TTYLLGICFLAIS
+11 SAYLLGICFLAIS
-24 NISCTNDEDAN
+24 NLSCSKDEN
-35 GANLGN
+35 SYSSNLGN
-41 GDVSGVITDD
+41 GDVSGIITDD
-51 QNSPLSDVLVTVNDV
+51 MNSPLSGVTVTINDV
-66 DITTTT
+66 DISDIT
-72 DATGSYLLKGLPIGK
+72 DDSGSYSLKSVPIGK
-87 HIITFSKNDYQ
+87 HILSFSKTDYQ
-98 TVNCTVSPKQWQ
+98 TVSCTLTPKQWND
-110 EGTANI
+110 GTANI
-116 STSMRYAAAK
+116 STSLRYAAAK
-126 ITGRVLDAQNG
+126 ITGRILDAQNG
-137 KRPLEGAT
+137 KKPLEGAS
-145 VSTGGEPVLTNS
+145 VSIGGDPVLTNS
-157 EGIFTIS
+157 DGIFTIS

-171 TVTIT
+171 TITIT
-176 YGDYTPIT
+176 YSDYTPQT
-184 RNVKIDDFIDG
+184 REIKVDDFMDG
-195 TAQLPDINLGGEE
+195 VVQLSDILLGGDE
-208 ILPGLTLG
+208 ILPGLTLS
-216 DLKTCTPW
+216 DLKECTPW
-224 MYDEYR
+224 MYNEYR

-271 KGNGIDYD
+271 KSEGPDLD

-287 RKHITEDNKILTV
+287 RKHITEDNKIMTV

-310 WNVVVVDLSE
+310 WNVMVVDLSDS
-320 TKPQAKKLGEN
+320 KPQAKKLGEN

-341 FVFDLSAYV
+341 FVFDLSDYV

-371 RRISFAPSATN
+371 RRICFAPSAVN

-392 NEALE
+392 NEELE

-407 STMPNELKSF
+407 GTMPNERKSF
-417 TGITSYD
+417 TGITTYD

-445 AAYWGMTS
+445 AAFWGLTS

-491 IDGNNQKLT
+491 INDSNKKLT
-500 LRARNFGNHP
+500 LRARNFGDNA
-510 TYYKLIAI
+510 TFFKLIAI
-518 TDDMNVKYLQPTK
+518 TDDMNVKYLQPNS
-531 ESKVDELSEGPDGT
+531 ESNVAELTEGPDGT
-545 IKFNH
+545 IKFRHN
-550 KNGDTGH
+550 NGDNSH

-567 LSQYKGKNVTLVL
+567 LSQYKNKNVTLVL
-580 AVYKGEENGDEN
+580 GVYKGEENGDEN
-592 KVTIYS
+592 KVTIYD
-598 IDLN
+598 INLN

>member
-24 NISCTNDEDAN
+24 NISCTNDKDAN
-35 GANLGN
+35 GTNLGN

-491 IDGNNQKLT
+491 IDRNNQKLT

>member
-1 MKQKTKFRQL
+1 MTPAAMRPIWS
-11 TTYLLGICFLAIS
+11 GIIVDDLNS
-24 NISCTNDEDAN
+24 PLQGVSVMVEDAN
-35 GANLGN
+35 A
-41 GDVSGVITDD
+41 S
-51 QNSPLSDVLVTVNDV
+51 
-66 DITTTT
+66 TTT
-72 DATGSYLLKGLPIGK
+72 DASGSFTLTGLPIGK
-87 HIITFSKNDYQ
+87 HIISFSKTDYQ
-98 TVNCTVSPKQWQ
+98 TVYCTLTPKSWLD
-110 EGTANI
+110 GVANVN
-116 STSMRYAAAK
+116 TSLRYAAAR

-137 KRPLEGAT
+137 KNPLAGAS
-145 VSTGGEPVLTNS
+145 VSIGGEAVQTNS
-157 EGIFTIS
+157 EGVYTLS

-171 TVTIT
+171 TVTFS
-176 YGDYTPIT
+176 YGDYNTVT
-184 RNVKIDDFIDG
+184 KEVKVEDFVDGVAELDDI
-195 TAQLPDINLGGEE
+195 ILGGEE
-208 ILPGLTLG
+208 ILPGLTLS
-216 DLKTCTPW
+216 DLKSCTPW
-224 MYDEYR
+224 MYNEYR

-245 DYMCTLDMIGNWEE
+245 DYMCTLDMMGNWEE
-259 QNEGTTMRVDEN
+259 QNEGTTMRVDEG
-271 KGNGIDYD
+271 KSSSADMD

-287 RKHITEDNKILTV
+287 RKHITADNKMMTV
-300 FARTHQGPAI
+300 YTRTHQGPAI

-320 TKPQAKKLGEN
+320 AKPQAKKLGEN
-331 ISFQDGNYKN
+331 ISFLDGNYQN
-341 FVFDLSAYV
+341 FVFDLSDYV

-371 RRISFAPSATN
+371 RRISFAPSAVN

-392 NEALE
+392 NESLE

-407 STMPNELKSF
+407 STMPNERKSF
-417 TGITSYD
+417 TGITTYD

-491 IDGNNQKLT
+491 IDDNNKKLT
-500 LRARNFGNHP
+500 LRARNFGDHA
-510 TYYKLIAI
+510 TYFKLIAI
-518 TDDMNVKYLQPTK
+518 TDDMDVKYLQPSS
-531 ESKVDELSEGPDGT
+531 ESQVTELAEGPDGT
-545 IKFNH
+545 IKFRHN
-550 KNGDTGH
+550 NGDLGN

-567 LSQYKGKNVTLVL
+567 LSQYKGTNVTVVL
-580 AVYKGEENGDEN
+580 AVFKGEENGDEN

>member
-1 MKQKTKFRQL
+1 MKQKTKANKL
-11 TTYLLGICFLAIS
+11 MVYLFGICLAFS
-24 NISCTNDEDAN
+24 NISCSGDEDSN
-35 GANLGN
+35 TTNLGN
-41 GDVSGVITDD
+41 GDVSGIVTDD
-51 QNSPLSDVLVTVNDV
+51 KNAPLEGVTVTVNDADIS
-66 DITTTT
+66 DIT
-72 DATGSYLLKGLPIGK
+72 DASGSYNLKGLPIGK
-87 HIITFSKNDYQ
+87 HILTFSRTDYQ
-98 TVNCTVSPKQWQ
+98 TVSCTLTSKQFY

-116 STSMRYAAAK
+116 STSLRYAAAK
-126 ITGRVLDAQNG
+126 ITGKVLDAQNG
-137 KRPLEGAT
+137 KKPLEGAS
-145 VSTGGEPVLTNS
+145 VSIGGEPVLTNS
-157 EGIFTIS
+157 DGIFTIS

-176 YGDYTPIT
+176 YNDYNPQT
-184 RNVKIDDFIDG
+184 RDIKSDDFVDG
-195 TAQLPDINLGGEE
+195 VAQLSDILMGGEE

-216 DLKTCTPW
+216 DLKECTPW
-224 MYDEYR
+224 MYNEYR

-245 DYMCTLDMIGNWEE
+245 DYMCTLDMVGNWEE
-259 QNEGTTMRVDEN
+259 QNEGTTMRVNES
-271 KGNGIDYD
+271 NGVDLD

-287 RKHITEDNKILTV
+287 RKHITEDNKIMTV

-310 WNVVVVDLSE
+310 WNAVVVDLSE
-320 TKPQAKKLGEN
+320 AKPQAKKLGEN

-397 ELHLTQEMVR
+397 DLHLTQEMVR
-407 STMPNELKSF
+407 GTMPNVLKSF
-417 TGITSYD
+417 TGITTYD

-491 IDGNNQKLT
+491 IDDNNKNLT
-500 LRARNFGNHP
+500 LRARNFGDHP

-531 ESKVDELSEGPDGT
+531 ESKVDELTEGPDGT

-567 LSQYKGKNVTLVL
+567 LSQYNGQNVTLVL